1 MKTILSCVI
10 LATAAFC
17 ISCGSDEP
25 PQQTVIR
32 ETRYVPVKPKKPT
45 IARLNSVGDIAFFR
59 RLPVYI
65 PEPLVVEKCQRP
77 AGPFG

>member
-25 PQQTVIR
+25 PQQTVVR

-45 IARLNSVGDIAFFR
+45 GPEAFE
-59 RLPVYI
+59 PVNRY
-65 PEPLVVEKCQRP
+65 
-77 AGPFG
+77 